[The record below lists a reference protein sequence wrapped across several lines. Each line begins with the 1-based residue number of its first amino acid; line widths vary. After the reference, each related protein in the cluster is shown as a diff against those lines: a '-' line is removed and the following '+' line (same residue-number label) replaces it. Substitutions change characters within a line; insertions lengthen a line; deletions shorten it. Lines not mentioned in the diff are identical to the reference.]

1 MGRGGAWWRRG
12 AASLQVPPGSRV
24 FSQHCLE
31 LREPGAEGS
40 APGAAFHL
48 LATRAG
54 LVLREEP
61 RYSVG
66 AGVAGELGC

>member
-1 MGRGGAWWRRG
+1 M
-12 AASLQVPPGSRV
+12 